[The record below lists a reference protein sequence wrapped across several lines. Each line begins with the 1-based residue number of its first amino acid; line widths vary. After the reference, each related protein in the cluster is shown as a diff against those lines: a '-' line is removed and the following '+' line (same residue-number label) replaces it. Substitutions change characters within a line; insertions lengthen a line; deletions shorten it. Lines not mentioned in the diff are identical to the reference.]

1 MEETNFTY
9 AENLMAD
16 IRYSEIN
23 DDELTY
29 QTKVQNAL
37 KEIELN
43 FQIANTLRKEKNT
56 LSHLVDDEL
65 QVEKEQ
71 LKRGLERVANNDPHN
86 DDERTEV
93 AKQKFEDLEQNIEN
107 IEQTIEYY
115 NQTSVPNILETL
127 DAYEQL
133 ISHLRFE

>member
-29 QTKVQNAL
+29 QTKIQNAL

-43 FQIANTLRKEKNT
+43 FQIANTLRKEKNS
-56 LSHLVDDEL
+56 LAHFIDDEL
-65 QVEKEQ
+65 QVERER
-71 LKRGLERVANNDPHN
+71 LKRGLEEVANNDGFN
-86 DDERTEV
+86 GDERIEV
-93 AKQKFEDLEQNIEN
+93 AKQNFEDLEQNIEN

>member
-29 QTKVQNAL
+29 QTKIQNAL

-43 FQIANTLRKEKNT
+43 FQIANTLRKEKNS
-56 LSHLVDDEL
+56 LAHFIDDEL
-65 QVEKEQ
+65 QVERER
-71 LKRGLERVANNDPHN
+71 LKRGLERVAN
-86 DDERTEV
+86 DERTEV
-93 AKQKFEDLEQNIEN
+93 AKQNFEDLEQNIEN

-133 ISHLRFE
+133 MSHLRFE

>member
-29 QTKVQNAL
+29 QTKIQNAL

-43 FQIANTLRKEKNT
+43 FQIANTLRKEKNS
-56 LSHLVDDEL
+56 LAHFIDDEL
-65 QVEKEQ
+65 QVERER
-71 LKRGLERVANNDPHN
+71 LKRGLERVAN
-86 DDERTEV
+86 DERTEV
-93 AKQKFEDLEQNIEN
+93 AKQNFEDLEQNIEN

>member
-43 FQIANTLRKEKNT
+43 FQTASTLRKEKNS

-65 QVEKEQ
+65 QVEKEH
-71 LKRGLERVANNDPHN
+71 LKRGLKRVLL
-86 DDERTEV
+86 
-93 AKQKFEDLEQNIEN
+93 Q
-107 IEQTIEYY
+107 
-115 NQTSVPNILETL
+115 S
-127 DAYEQL
+127 
-133 ISHLRFE
+133 

>member
-43 FQIANTLRKEKNT
+43 FQTASTLLKEKNS

-65 QVEKEQ
+65 QVEKEH
-71 LKRGLERVANNDPHN
+71 LKRGLKRVLL
-86 DDERTEV
+86 
-93 AKQKFEDLEQNIEN
+93 Q
-107 IEQTIEYY
+107 
-115 NQTSVPNILETL
+115 S
-127 DAYEQL
+127 
-133 ISHLRFE
+133 

>member
-29 QTKVQNAL
+29 QTKIQNAL

-43 FQIANTLRKEKNT
+43 FQTANTLRKEKNS
-56 LSHLVDDEL
+56 LAHFIDDEL
-65 QVEKEQ
+65 LVE
-71 LKRGLERVANNDPHN
+71 RERLSNG
-86 DDERTEV
+86 ELTEV
-93 AKQKFEDLEQNIEN
+93 AKQNFEDLEQNIEN